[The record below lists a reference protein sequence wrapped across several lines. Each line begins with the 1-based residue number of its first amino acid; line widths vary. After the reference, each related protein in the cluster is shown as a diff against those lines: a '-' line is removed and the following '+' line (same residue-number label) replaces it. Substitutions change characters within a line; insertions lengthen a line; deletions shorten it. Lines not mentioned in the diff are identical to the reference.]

1 MEGLILQGIT
11 AGYGDQEVLH
21 KVDLEVAPKTVLV
34 LMGLSGSGKTTLL
47 KTIMGIMRP
56 HTGSIILAGR
66 TITNVPIE
74 ERNIGY
80 LPQNYGLFPHLSV
93 AENISY
99 GLRIRGI
106 SKGEQKKV
114 VDHLLALIELSG
126 YEDKGVHELSGGQQ
140 QRVAL
145 ARSLAVKPDLLLLDE
160 ALSNIDQV
168 TKFDVAASLKKLFN
182 TLNIPIILVTHQYE
196 DAKFF
201 GSRVAVMMD
210 GVIEQIGS
218 YAELIEHPKTSTIKK
233 LLVPFSDNRSECL
246 LN

>member
-11 AGYGDQEVLH
+11 AGYGDYEVVH
-21 KVDLEVAPKTVLV
+21 SIDLEVPPRSVLV

-47 KTIMGIMRP
+47 KTIIGIIQPR
-56 HTGSIILAGR
+56 TGSIILAGR
-66 TITNVPIE
+66 DITHVPIE

-93 AENISY
+93 AENIAY
-99 GLRIRGI
+99 GLRIRGV
-106 SKGEQKKV
+106 SNAEQKKV
-114 VDHLLALIELSG
+114 VDHLLELIELSG
-126 YEDKGVHELSGGQQ
+126 YEDKDIHELSGGQQ

-168 TKFDVAASLKKLFN
+168 TKFDVAASLKKLFD

-201 GSRVAVMMD
+201 GSRIAVMMN
-210 GVIEQIGS
+210 GVVEQVGS
-218 YAELIEHPKTSTIKK
+218 YKEIIEHPKTSTIKK
-233 LLVPFSDNRSECL
+233 LLVPFSEL
-246 LN
+246 